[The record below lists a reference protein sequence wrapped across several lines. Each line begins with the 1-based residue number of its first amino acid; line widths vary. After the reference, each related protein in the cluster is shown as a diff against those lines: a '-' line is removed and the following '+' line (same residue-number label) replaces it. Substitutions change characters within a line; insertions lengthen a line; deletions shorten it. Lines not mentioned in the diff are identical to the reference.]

1 MTKFQLIL
9 NDLLVIVLLCIA
21 IWLGYNYYQVQYEEE
36 KVPVKLEQPEFFL
49 ADTPTKELV
58 KEACEYFELKYSEIV
73 VAQSILETGHYNS
86 NNCIKHNN
94 LFGLYNSKS
103 EQYYKFDKW
112 WKSVL
117 MYKESIQ
124 RESRMRT
131 NEDYFDYLV
140 RIGYAE
146 DPLYIDK
153 LKRIIK
159 KYKLEER
166 QIFL

>member
-1 MTKFQLIL
+1 MTKFQAIL
-9 NDLLVIVLLCIA
+9 GYLLVIG
-21 IWLGYNYYQVQYEEE
+21 IWCTAMQLGYNYYYEPDYEEE
-36 KVPVKLEQPEFFL
+36 ELPIKLEQPEFFL
-49 ADTPTKELV
+49 ADKPTKELV
-58 KEACEYFELKYSEIV
+58 REACEYFDLKHIDIV

-86 NNCIKHNN
+86 ENCVKHNN
-94 LFGLYNSKS
+94 LFGLFNSRRN
-103 EQYYKFDKW
+103 QYYKFDVW

-146 DPLYIDK
+146 DPLYVDK

-166 QIFL
+166 

>member
-1 MTKFQLIL
+1 MTKFQSIL

-36 KVPVKLEQPEFFL
+36 KVTVKLEQPEFFL

-112 WKSVL
+112 WKSVIAYRD
-117 MYKESIQ
+117 MIQYRYKDG
-124 RESRMRT
+124 
-131 NEDYFDYLV
+131 DYYEWLQK
-140 RIGYAE
+140 IGYAE
-146 DPLYIDK
+146 DPQYIAK
-153 LKRIIK
+153 VKEIVKR
-159 KYKLEER
+159 YKL
-166 QIFL
+166 

>member
-1 MTKFQLIL
+1 MSKFKSIL
-9 NDLLVIVLLCIA
+9 GCLLVIVLWGIA
-21 IWLGYNYYQVQYEEE
+21 VWLEYNYYQVSTYEE

-112 WKSVL
+112 WKSVIAYRD
-117 MYKESIQ
+117 MIQYRYKDG
-124 RESRMRT
+124 
-131 NEDYFDYLV
+131 DYYEWLQK
-140 RIGYAE
+140 IGYAE
-146 DPLYIDK
+146 DPNYINK
-153 LKRIIK
+153 VKGIIK
-159 KYKLEER
+159 KYKLEE
-166 QIFL
+166 I

>member
-1 MTKFQLIL
+1 MSKFQSIL
-9 NDLLVIVLLCIA
+9 GYLLVIG
-21 IWLGYNYYQVQYEEE
+21 IWCTALQLGYKYYYEPDYEEE
-36 KVPVKLEQPEFFL
+36 ELPIKLEQPEFFL
-49 ADTPTKELV
+49 ANKPTKELV
-58 KEACEYFELKYSEIV
+58 REACEYFGLSNVDIV

-86 NNCIKHNN
+86 ENCTKNNN
-94 LFGLYNSKS
+94 LFGLYNSR
-103 EQYYKFDKW
+103 QGRYYHFDCW

-166 QIFL
+166 

>member
-1 MTKFQLIL
+1 MSKFQSIL
-9 NDLLVIVLLCIA
+9 GYLLVIG
-21 IWLGYNYYQVQYEEE
+21 IWCTALQLGYKYYYAPDYEEE
-36 KVPVKLEQPEFFL
+36 EVPVRLEQPEFFL
-49 ADTPTKELV
+49 ADKPTKELV
-58 KEACEYFELKYSEIV
+58 REACEYFGLSNVDIV

-86 NNCIKHNN
+86 ENCTKNNN
-94 LFGLYNSKS
+94 LFGLYNSKRGR
-103 EQYYKFDKW
+103 YYHFDCW

-166 QIFL
+166 

>member
-1 MTKFQLIL
+1 
-9 NDLLVIVLLCIA
+9 
-21 IWLGYNYYQVQYEEE
+21 
-36 KVPVKLEQPEFFL
+36 
-49 ADTPTKELV
+49 
-58 KEACEYFELKYSEIV
+58 
-73 VAQSILETGHYNS
+73 
-86 NNCIKHNN
+86 
-94 LFGLYNSKS
+94 
-103 EQYYKFDKW
+103 
-112 WKSVL
+112 

-166 QIFL
+166 